1 MLAPIPQ
8 NDQTQIKQFV
18 RNSRRIFLSMFDY
31 FIGLAL
37 KGLTCLLSIEDEKG
51 FLLNIFLTKVI
62 APNFF

>member
-1 MLAPIPQ
+1 MLAPISQ

-37 KGLTCLLSIEDEKG
+37 KGLKCLLSIEDEKG
-51 FLLNIFLTKVI
+51 ELPPIFFKV
-62 APNFF
+62 